1 MTTTP
6 GSIRIPRIGSLLSVA
21 AVTMATA
28 CAESSSSSTG
38 ADASLD
44 GPDRPVALTT
54 AEVASV
60 GALDGAEWETFA
72 GVRDVAFDASGNL
85 YIFDPDNHRI
95 VVTDREGRH
104 LRTLGREG
112 AGPGELRQPNAMAV
126 GRDGAVVVADGASQ
140 AFVVYDD
147 SGAFVRQVPFAG
159 EHGMPFGDLAMRPT
173 GDLLTPGRGMVL
185 RMGTQGAEEPAEPD
199 FVPVRA
205 ISPVDGTETVLYEGW
220 LAPQPEATD
229 AETLRGEN
237 TTIVIRGRRLEAF
250 RAATHVAVLPDGG
263 LAVADSVD
271 WSLDILAPDGAP
283 RDVLRRPIDPRPV
296 TDQIRELERERR
308 LTQLEEGG
316 SRIRLF
322 GSGGGAPAGI
332 AEQIREMQRGQIETM
347 AFADVVPVI
356 YAVAADWEGRLW
368 VRRTG
373 EVPGEDGPIDLVGAD
388 GTYFGTLPAGSFD
401 VPRAFGPDGLAAWVE
416 TDDFDVEHVVVRRI
430 AWPPE
435 PGS

>member
-1 MTTTP
+1 M
-6 GSIRIPRIGSLLSVA
+6 RIGSLLSVA
-21 AVTMATA
+21 AVATA
-28 CAESSSSSTG
+28 CAESSSASAG
-38 ADASLD
+38 ASLEGSD
-44 GPDRPVALTT
+44 VPVVLATT
-54 AEVASV
+54 DVASV

-72 GVRDVAFDASGNL
+72 GIRDVAFDASGQL
-85 YIFDPDNHRI
+85 YIFDPDNYRV

-112 AGPGELRQPNAMAV
+112 DGPGELRQPSAMAV
-126 GRDGAVVVADGASQ
+126 GREGTVVVADGASQ
-140 AFVVYDD
+140 AFVVYSA

-173 GDLLTPGRGMVL
+173 GDLLTRGRGMVI

-205 ISPVDGTETVLYEGW
+205 ISPVDGTETVLYEAW
-220 LAPQPEATD
+220 LAPEPEATD
-229 AETLRGEN
+229 AETLEGEN

-250 RAATHVAVLPDGG
+250 RPATHVAILPDGG

-271 WSLDILAPDGAP
+271 WSLDILAPDGTP

-296 TDQIRELERERR
+296 TDEIRELERERR

-316 SRIRLF
+316 SRVRLF
-322 GSGGGAPAGI
+322 GSGGAPAGI
-332 AEQIREMQRGQIETM
+332 AEQIREMQRRQIETM

-356 YAVAADWEGRLW
+356 YAVAADWDGRMW

-388 GTYFGTLPAGSFD
+388 GAYLGTLPAGSFEM
-401 VPRAFGPDGLAAWVE
+401 PRAFGPDGLAAWIE
-416 TDDFDVEHVVVRRI
+416 TDEFDVEHVVVRRI
-430 AWPPE
+430 GWPPAA
-435 PGS
+435 GG